1 MKGKEKPIT
10 VIIAVICL
18 LSAAA
23 FLLYP
28 RDKGRYAVICADG
41 KTVIRKN
48 LSETGSF
55 TCPEIPDM
63 EFEISANGIKVTESD
78 CPDKICIKTG
88 YIKNK
93 GEAAV
98 CMPNRVIVTVEGD
111 DNEE

>member
-1 MKGKEKPIT
+1 MKGKEKTIAA
-10 VIIAVICL
+10 IIAVICL

-23 FLLYP
+23 YLLFP
-28 RDKGRYAVICADG
+28 KEKGKYAVISADG
-41 KTVIRKN
+41 KTVMRKN
-48 LSETGSF
+48 LSETGRF
-55 TCPEIPDM
+55 ACPGIPDM
-63 EFEISANGIKVTESD
+63 EFEISEYGIKVTESD

-111 DNEE
+111 DNEK